1 MQEKF
6 LKLAKKIFKNLLTN
20 QFKYGII
27 NTERERKI
35 PNTRKVK
42 TMTKFRFTYKNL
54 ENAFAAMLK
63 NSNYNTWYELFDSE
77 NFEAEFAKF
86 IGTTEDELWKH
97 KAFVQWYNET
107 AEEL

>member
-1 MQEKF
+1 MTKPQE
-6 LKLAKKIFKNLLTN
+6 
-20 QFKYGII
+20 YGII

-35 PNTRKVK
+35 LNTRKVK

-63 NSNYNTWYELFDSE
+63 NSQYNTWYELFDRE

>member
-1 MQEKF
+1 MTNP
-6 LKLAKKIFKNLLTN
+6 FKCD
-20 QFKYGII
+20 II

-42 TMTKFRFTYKNL
+42 IMTKFRFTYKNI
-54 ENAFAAMLK
+54 ENAFEAMLN
-63 NSNYNTWYELFDSE
+63 NSNYETWYELFDRE
-77 NFEAEFAKF
+77 TFEAEFAAF
-86 IGTTEDELWKH
+86 IGTTEEALWKH

>member
-1 MQEKF
+1 M
-6 LKLAKKIFKNLLTN
+6 KNLLTN
-20 QFKYGII
+20 PFKCGII

-42 TMTKFRFTYKNL
+42 TMTKFRFTYENI
-54 ENAFAAMLK
+54 ENAFNTMLN

>member
-1 MQEKF
+1 
-6 LKLAKKIFKNLLTN
+6 
-20 QFKYGII
+20 
-27 NTERERKI
+27 
-35 PNTRKVK
+35 
-42 TMTKFRFTYKNL
+42 MTKFRFTYENI
-54 ENAFAAMLK
+54 ENAFNTMLN

-86 IGTTEDELWKH
+86 IGTTEDKLWKH